1 MGRYLHMMA
10 GLASCAAALALSHAV
25 AAEEPKGYRGA
36 ELGMSY
42 DQVMAELESDAAV
55 INLEA
60 FETEEADRLI
70 DAELQAPDEPET
82 DLRYVFPAGGD
93 QLALVV
99 AFHPD
104 VMDYPLVRERLEAQY
119 GQPWEAEMTEWWFE
133 QLKAGMP
140 QEPNSLTMWG
150 GDGGDGGEGRERG
163 RLVRLW
169 SFEDYLSVE
178 YLDTRLLR

>member
-1 MGRYLHMMA
+1 MA
-10 GLASCAAALALSHAV
+10 TIVRPAVLFGGLVAALALAWAGVS
-25 AAEEPKGYRGA
+25 AAAQGGPSGYRSA
-36 ELGMSY
+36 EFGMSS
-42 DQVMAELESDAAV
+42 AEVIAYLENDGVAG
-55 INLEA
+55 IEMN
-60 FETEEADRLI
+60 ETEDGDLLL

-104 VMDYPLVRERLEAQY
+104 VTDYPRVRERLEAQY

-133 QLKAGMP
+133 QLKADMP

-150 GDGGDGGEGRERG
+150 GDGGEGHERG